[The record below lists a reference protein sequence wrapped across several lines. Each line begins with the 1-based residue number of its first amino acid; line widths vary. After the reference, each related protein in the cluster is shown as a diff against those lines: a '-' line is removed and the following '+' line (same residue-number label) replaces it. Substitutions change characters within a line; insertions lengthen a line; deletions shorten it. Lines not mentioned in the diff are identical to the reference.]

1 MQVLYERCAA
11 VDVGKDDIAIA
22 VRLPGGDGPDG
33 RATSK
38 RTFKTFYGVLR
49 EAARW
54 LTSLGVTHV
63 AMEATGIYSMPVYH
77 ALTGHGNF
85 AQVLVCNAGHV
96 KNVPGRK
103 TDFAD
108 AEWLVHLLECGLLRG
123 SFIPPADI
131 KAARDVL
138 RYRTKVVQS
147 RTSELQR
154 LGNVLQDAGIKID
167 SVASSIATKSGLA
180 MTGALID
187 GERRPKVLADLAKG
201 KMRSKIPDLA
211 LALEGRFGDHHALM
225 CRLHLDHIGHLEE
238 MIARLDAQVEAMM
251 APFRAERDLLTTI
264 PGIGPLA
271 GAAVLSEIGAS
282 VTEYFPDAAHLASW
296 TGICPGN
303 HESAGKRHSGKR
315 RHGNQH
321 LQPVLVEAAW
331 SAVRHEGYL
340 KALYHR
346 HVMKWG
352 GYRSPTAKK
361 KAIMVVAHAIL
372 VIIWHVLATGKPY
385 DELGADY
392 FTRRLDPDRETRRL
406 IAKLEALGHQVS
418 LQPAA

>member
-1 MQVLYERCAA
+1 MQVLYERCAG
-11 VDVGKDDIAIA
+11 VDVGKDVIAVA
-22 VRLPGGDGPDG
+22 VRLPGDGPDG
-33 RATSK
+33 RQTVK
-38 RTFKTFYGVLR
+38 RMFKTFYGVLR
-49 EAARW
+49 EAAGW
-54 LTSLGVTHV
+54 LVSLGVTHV

-77 ALTGHGNF
+77 ALLEHGNF
-85 AQVLVCNAGHV
+85 GQVLVCNAGHV

-103 TDFAD
+103 SDLAD
-108 AEWLVHLLECGLLRG
+108 AEWLAHLLECGLLRG

-147 RTSELQR
+147 RTSEVQR

-180 MTGALID
+180 MIEALID
-187 GERRPKVLADLAKG
+187 GERRPQALADLAKG
-201 KMRSKIPDLA
+201 KMRVKIPDLE
-211 LALEGRFGDHHALM
+211 LALEGRFGGHHALM
-225 CRLHLDHIGHLEE
+225 CRLHLDHIGLLDE

-264 PGIGPLA
+264 PGIGALA
-271 GAAVLSEIGAS
+271 AAAIISEIG
-282 VTEYFPDAAHLASW
+282 TNMPGFFPDAAHLASW
-296 TGICPGN
+296 AGICPGN
-303 HESAGKRHSGKR
+303 HESAGKRRSGKR
-315 RHGNQH
+315 RHGNTH
-321 LQPVLVEAAW
+321 LQPVLVESAW
-331 SAVRHEGYL
+331 AAVRHQGYL
-340 KALYHR
+340 RSLYHR

-361 KAIMVVAHAIL
+361 KAIIVVAHALL
-372 VIIWHVLATGKPY
+372 VIIWHVLAGGVPY
-385 DELGADY
+385 HELGADF

-406 IAKLEALGHQVS
+406 IARLQALGHHVT